1 MDLVNGGATL
11 SSISLVGI
19 ARETGI
25 SRNSIYRRWKS
36 KEQLYS
42 DVVRSMKRELP
53 EPTGLSAR
61 ENLIELMKNKS
72 DDPSHRR
79 ERRMEQAIVAEAEN
93 FADLFR
99 QYVTDITEPFE
110 SAMKVAI
117 RRGKE
122 TGEIRTDVD
131 ENLLSDV
138 LASTTFVGR
147 KSSDPGSFDVAGRR
161 MIDLV
166 FDGVAPL

>member
-1 MDLVNGGATL
+1 
-11 SSISLVGI
+11 
-19 ARETGI
+19 
-25 SRNSIYRRWKS
+25 
-36 KEQLYS
+36 
-42 DVVRSMKRELP
+42 
-53 EPTGLSAR
+53 
-61 ENLIELMKNKS
+61 
-72 DDPSHRR
+72 
-79 ERRMEQAIVAEAEN
+79 MEQAIVAEAET
-93 FADLFR
+93 FAVLYA
-99 QYVTDITEPFE
+99 QYRNDITEPME

-138 LASTTFVGR
+138 LALITFVGR
-147 KSSDPGSFDVAGRR
+147 KSFDPGSFDVAGRR